1 MRVLEVVSERHGLDI
16 LNHVFR
22 LVPQSV
28 YLVLVSPSEALP
40 HDQIDE
46 ELRLL
51 VRYSLSHVEE
61 AV

>member
-1 MRVLEVVSERHGLDI
+1 MEVASERHGLDI

-40 HDQIDE
+40 YDQIDE
-46 ELRLL
+46 KLRLL
-51 VRYSLSHVEE
+51 VRYPLSHVEE